1 MKKQTALMNHWQLC
15 QYLRK
20 LHLPQVV
27 PPPDLATLKL
37 LQDAHLKY
45 VPYENLDIL
54 SGRLTSLEHDDM
66 FAKIIMKNRGGI
78 CFELNGLYNWLLES
92 LGYKVIS
99 YAARFID
106 RLEEYQIRRHRVMCI
121 ELEDKRYLTDVGVNS
136 ESPRCP
142 LEMAEGKVQSD
153 SISEYKFSRDPFF
166 GWLLWQKERPACI
179 YTDLHPDSPLNK
191 GKAISVFREDCN
203 ITIRGN
209 LLKFYLGGR
218 VKYRYTINTK
228 YDLKGVLWEYFG
240 IAVDYSLPN
249 GGIDQN
255 D

>member
-92 LGYKVIS
+92 LGYQVTS

-106 RLEEYQIRRHRVMCI
+106 RLEEYQIRRHRVMCVA
-121 ELEDKRYLTDVGVNS
+121 LDGRSYLTDVGVNS

-142 LEMAEGKVQSD
+142 LELTVEKVQSD
-153 SISEYKFSRDPFF
+153 GISEYKFSRDPFF
-166 GWLLWQKERPACI
+166 GWLLWQKERRKPWKRLFGFTEEPQLDMDSGF
-179 YTDLHPDSPLNK
+179 TD
-191 GKAISVFREDCN
+191 
-203 ITIRGN
+203 
-209 LLKFYLGGR
+209 
-218 VKYRYTINTK
+218 
-228 YDLKGVLWEYFG
+228 
-240 IAVDYSLPN
+240 
-249 GGIDQN
+249 Q
-255 D
+255 

>member
-92 LGYKVIS
+92 LGYKVTS

-153 SISEYKFSRDPFF
+153 GICEYKFSRDPFF
-166 GWLLWQKERPACI
+166 GWLLWQKERLTFQVIHWKNC
-179 YTDLHPDSPLNK
+179 
-191 GKAISVFREDCN
+191 
-203 ITIRGN
+203 
-209 LLKFYLGGR
+209 
-218 VKYRYTINTK
+218 
-228 YDLKGVLWEYFG
+228 
-240 IAVDYSLPN
+240 
-249 GGIDQN
+249 
-255 D
+255 

>member
-78 CFELNGLYNWLLES
+78 CFELNGCIIGCWNPWAIKS
-92 LGYKVIS
+92 
-99 YAARFID
+99 
-106 RLEEYQIRRHRVMCI
+106 QVM
-121 ELEDKRYLTDVGVNS
+121 LPVLST
-136 ESPRCP
+136 
-142 LEMAEGKVQSD
+142 
-153 SISEYKFSRDPFF
+153 
-166 GWLLWQKERPACI
+166 GWR
-179 YTDLHPDSPLNK
+179 
-191 GKAISVFREDCN
+191 
-203 ITIRGN
+203 
-209 LLKFYLGGR
+209 
-218 VKYRYTINTK
+218 NTRSA
-228 YDLKGVLWEYFG
+228 G
-240 IAVDYSLPN
+240 I
-249 GGIDQN
+249 G
-255 D
+255 

>member
-1 MKKQTALMNHWQLC
+1 MKRQTALMNHWQLC

-66 FAKIIMKNRGGI
+66 FGKIIMKNRGGI

-92 LGYKVIS
+92 LGYKVTS

-142 LEMAEGKVQSD
+142 LEMAEGKVTVSANINSAAIRSLAGCCGRRNGVNHGKGCLALQKNSSWIWILFPPAFIQTFIRIRR
-153 SISEYKFSRDPFF
+153 SIKAKRSLFF
-166 GWLLWQKERPACI
+166 AK
-179 YTDLHPDSPLNK
+179 T
-191 GKAISVFREDCN
+191 AISRSGEIF
-203 ITIRGN
+203 
-209 LLKFYLGGR
+209 
-218 VKYRYTINTK
+218 
-228 YDLKGVLWEYFG
+228 
-240 IAVDYSLPN
+240 
-249 GGIDQN
+249 
-255 D
+255 

>member
-92 LGYKVIS
+92 LGYKVTS

-142 LEMAEGKVQSD
+142 LEMTVSANINSAAIRSLAGCCGRRNGVNHGKGCLALQKNSRWIWILFPPAFIQTFIRIRR
-153 SISEYKFSRDPFF
+153 SIKAKRSLFF
-166 GWLLWQKERPACI
+166 AK
-179 YTDLHPDSPLNK
+179 T
-191 GKAISVFREDCN
+191 AISRSGEIF
-203 ITIRGN
+203 
-209 LLKFYLGGR
+209 
-218 VKYRYTINTK
+218 
-228 YDLKGVLWEYFG
+228 
-240 IAVDYSLPN
+240 
-249 GGIDQN
+249 
-255 D
+255 

>member
-1 MKKQTALMNHWQLC
+1 MKRQTALMNHWQLC

-92 LGYKVIS
+92 LGYKVTS

-142 LEMAEGKVQSD
+142 L
-153 SISEYKFSRDPFF
+153 
-166 GWLLWQKERPACI
+166 
-179 YTDLHPDSPLNK
+179 
-191 GKAISVFREDCN
+191 
-203 ITIRGN
+203 
-209 LLKFYLGGR
+209 
-218 VKYRYTINTK
+218 
-228 YDLKGVLWEYFG
+228 
-240 IAVDYSLPN
+240 
-249 GGIDQN
+249 
-255 D
+255 

>member
-121 ELEDKRYLTDVGVNS
+121 ELEDKRYLTEVRAVRSKWQRAKCRVTVSANINSAAIRSLAGCCGRRNGVNH
-136 ESPRCP
+136 
-142 LEMAEGKVQSD
+142 GKGCLALQKNSSWIWILFPPAFIQTFIRIRR
-153 SISEYKFSRDPFF
+153 SIKVKRSLFF
-166 GWLLWQKERPACI
+166 AK
-179 YTDLHPDSPLNK
+179 T
-191 GKAISVFREDCN
+191 AISRSGEIF
-203 ITIRGN
+203 
-209 LLKFYLGGR
+209 
-218 VKYRYTINTK
+218 
-228 YDLKGVLWEYFG
+228 
-240 IAVDYSLPN
+240 
-249 GGIDQN
+249 
-255 D
+255 

>member
-92 LGYKVIS
+92 LGYKVTS

-121 ELEDKRYLTDVGVNS
+121 ELDDKRYLTDVGVNS
-136 ESPRCP
+136 ASPR
-142 LEMAEGKVQSD
+142 G
-153 SISEYKFSRDPFF
+153 
-166 GWLLWQKERPACI
+166 
-179 YTDLHPDSPLNK
+179 
-191 GKAISVFREDCN
+191 
-203 ITIRGN
+203 
-209 LLKFYLGGR
+209 
-218 VKYRYTINTK
+218 
-228 YDLKGVLWEYFG
+228 
-240 IAVDYSLPN
+240 
-249 GGIDQN
+249 
-255 D
+255 

>member
-92 LGYKVIS
+92 LGYKVTS

-136 ESPRCP
+136 SWIWILFPPAFIQTFIRIRR
-142 LEMAEGKVQSD
+142 
-153 SISEYKFSRDPFF
+153 SIKAKRSLFF
-166 GWLLWQKERPACI
+166 AK
-179 YTDLHPDSPLNK
+179 T
-191 GKAISVFREDCN
+191 AISRSGEIF
-203 ITIRGN
+203 
-209 LLKFYLGGR
+209 
-218 VKYRYTINTK
+218 
-228 YDLKGVLWEYFG
+228 
-240 IAVDYSLPN
+240 
-249 GGIDQN
+249 
-255 D
+255 

>member
-1 MKKQTALMNHWQLC
+1 MGMKKQTALMNHWQLC

-92 LGYKVIS
+92 LGYKVTS

-142 LEMAEGKVQSD
+142 LEWRRAKCRVTVSANINSAAIRSLAGCCGRRNGVNPGKGCLASRKNRSWIWILFPPAFIPTFIRIRR
-153 SISEYKFSRDPFF
+153 SIKAKRSLFSRRLQYHDPGKSFKVLS
-166 GWLLWQKERPACI
+166 GRTCQI
-179 YTDLHPDSPLNK
+179 PL
-191 GKAISVFREDCN
+191 
-203 ITIRGN
+203 
-209 LLKFYLGGR
+209 YHQ
-218 VKYRYTINTK
+218 Y
-228 YDLKGVLWEYFG
+228 
-240 IAVDYSLPN
+240 
-249 GGIDQN
+249 
-255 D
+255 

>member
-1 MKKQTALMNHWQLC
+1 MGMKKQTALMNHWQLC

-92 LGYKVIS
+92 LGYK
-99 YAARFID
+99 
-106 RLEEYQIRRHRVMCI
+106 LC
-121 ELEDKRYLTDVGVNS
+121 G
-136 ESPRCP
+136 
-142 LEMAEGKVQSD
+142 
-153 SISEYKFSRDPFF
+153 PFY
-166 GWLLWQKERPACI
+166 RPA
-179 YTDLHPDSPLNK
+179 
-191 GKAISVFREDCN
+191 
-203 ITIRGN
+203 
-209 LLKFYLGGR
+209 
-218 VKYRYTINTK
+218 
-228 YDLKGVLWEYFG
+228 
-240 IAVDYSLPN
+240 
-249 GGIDQN
+249 GGIPDPPASGN
-255 D
+255 VHRTGR